1 MQNSHCQINC
11 RQLLSQHWGMVVS
24 ILLTPMVLW
33 AVLYILP
40 THDDWASSTTPDFN
54 PFFIKEHFFFYG
66 YHWRPFDTWI
76 GYIAGRNPQLLY
88 PAFNHVLVV
97 IGHLLATWCLYR
109 VLAIL
114 SISKTAQNMATLFFF
129 VTPACMATVTAVDSQ
144 NQVYAL
150 TYDMVAFMA
159 YVKLKKHKYL
169 VWPLLVFIATLCK
182 ENGLM
187 WALICPILAFGF
199 NIIDKKTLKKDMLI
213 GIAIMMVYAL
223 AIMLLP
229 KDITIHPEYEPG
241 ILKVIKNGVKCLF
254 TSFITVDY
262 VYLLHQPSR
271 NLLLAGISLVM
282 TIPFC
287 YLVFIQ
293 KRDLLVNK
301 KTGSMLLCLMIAVGP
316 HLLTVFS
323 MMHTYAGL
331 PLVALIIAHL
341 VDSYQKE
348 KRKLMLAFML
358 FLTAAM
364 AIDAH
369 LIDCS
374 IKSGRIGKEMAQE
387 AIRKT
392 GIPTDNA
399 YVVIIED
406 DYPKLSSFCVIPS
419 EAFGWGWA
427 SRYET
432 NYQWPQSI
440 KDTTI
445 VHSENA
451 LEEAKQLSRKIVN
464 EGHYG
469 CVWIVNHQQVD
480 VVKR

>member
-1 MQNSHCQINC
+1 
-11 RQLLSQHWGMVVS
+11 
-24 ILLTPMVLW
+24 
-33 AVLYILP
+33 
-40 THDDWASSTTPDFN
+40 
-54 PFFIKEHFFFYG
+54 
-66 YHWRPFDTWI
+66 
-76 GYIAGRNPQLLY
+76 
-88 PAFNHVLVV
+88 
-97 IGHLLATWCLYR
+97 
-109 VLAIL
+109 
-114 SISKTAQNMATLFFF
+114 
-129 VTPACMATVTAVDSQ
+129 
-144 NQVYAL
+144 
-150 TYDMVAFMA
+150 
-159 YVKLKKHKYL
+159 
-169 VWPLLVFIATLCK
+169 
-182 ENGLM
+182 
-187 WALICPILAFGF
+187 
-199 NIIDKKTLKKDMLI
+199 
-213 GIAIMMVYAL
+213 
-223 AIMLLP
+223 
-229 KDITIHPEYEPG
+229 
-241 ILKVIKNGVKCLF
+241 
-254 TSFITVDY
+254 
-262 VYLLHQPSR
+262 
-271 NLLLAGISLVM
+271 
-282 TIPFC
+282 
-287 YLVFIQ
+287 
-293 KRDLLVNK
+293 
-301 KTGSMLLCLMIAVGP
+301 MIAVGP

-374 IKSGRIGKEMAQE
+374 VKSGRIGKEMAQE

-392 GIPTDNA
+392 GTPTDRV
-399 YVVIIED
+399 YVVIVED

-451 LEEAKQLSRKIVN
+451 LEEAKQLSRKIVH